1 MYYAWE
7 GTVAKVTSI
16 RLDDEIAS
24 RLDTLAA
31 SLDRP
36 RTWVIEQAI
45 VRYLDAET
53 QFLEAVEEGI
63 RAAEAGDIVEHDVVV
78 GDLEGFRKRI
88 TARGHR

>member
-1 MYYAWE
+1 M
-7 GTVAKVTSI
+7 VKVTSI
-16 RLDDEIAS
+16 RLDDETAL

-45 VRYLDAET
+45 VRYLDAEA

-63 RAAEAGDIVEHDVVV
+63 RAAEAGDVVDHEV
-78 GDLEGFRKRI
+78 IIADMEEFRQRI
-88 TARGHR
+88 AARGR